1 MRKSAKILVE
11 AFSQSI
17 KRGKKSIK
25 LGEKYKWYIGID
37 VLQTL

>member
-1 MRKSAKILVE
+1 MPFHNQLKEVKN
-11 AFSQSI
+11 QS
-17 KRGKKSIK
+17 K